1 MDEPWEST
9 FIETNRITVH
19 AVVAGPRDGPLVVLL
34 HGFPEFWYGWRKQI
48 GALAAAGFRVV
59 APDGRG
65 YNLSEKPPAVR
76 DYALDR
82 LAADIVGIIAAQGRD
97 RAIVVGHD
105 WGAVVAWWT
114 ATRHPSWVA
123 RLAILNVPH
132 PAVIQPYLRRHPQ
145 QLLRSWYV
153 FFFQLP
159 WLPETLTRLGN
170 WRAGVRTL
178 RDSSRPGTFS
188 NADLERYR
196 EAWSQPGAFT
206 AMINWYR
213 ALVRYQPTF
222 APSRVT
228 LPTLILWGRHDAFL
242 APELAELSLNLCID
256 GRLTVLETTH
266 WVQHEAPERVNR
278 ELIEFF
284 GGRPSLPPPAGGD
297 PSPRIGRGVAAG
309 PSFLLS

>member
-1 MDEPWEST
+1 MEDGWESV
-9 FIETNRITVH
+9 FIETNRIMLH
-19 AVVAGPRDGPLVVLL
+19 AVVAGLHDGPLVVLL

-65 YNLSEKPPAVR
+65 YNLSEKPSGVR
-76 DYALDR
+76 PYALDR
-82 LAADIVGIIAAQGRD
+82 LGADVVGLIAAQGHD

-105 WGAVVAWWT
+105 WGAVVAWWV

-132 PAVIQPYLRRHPQ
+132 PAIIQPYLRRHLS

-159 WLPETLTRLGN
+159 WLPEASTRLAN
-170 WRAGVRTL
+170 WRAGVRAL
-178 RDSSRPGTFS
+178 RGSSRPGTFS
-188 NADLERYR
+188 DADLERYR

-213 ALVRYQPTF
+213 ALVRYPPAF
-222 APSRVT
+222 GSPRVT
-228 LPTLILWGRHDAFL
+228 PPTLILWGRHDAFL
-242 APELAELSLNLCID
+242 EPELAELSLNLCAD
-256 GRLTVLETTH
+256 GRLIMLETTH
-266 WVQHEAPERVNR
+266 WVQHEAAERVNR
-278 ELIEFF
+278 ELIGFF
-284 GGRPSLPPPAGGD
+284 GMTSD
-297 PSPRIGRGVAAG
+297 E
-309 PSFLLS
+309 